1 MKEYTDKI
9 NITINHNN
17 RLGIEAQAE
26 KNKRS
31 RSKMID
37 IAVGEYLD
45 RIDPNRKMKQILN
58 KRNGKK

>member
-9 NITINHNN
+9 NITINHQN
-17 RLGIEAQAE
+17 RLDIECMA
-26 KNKRS
+26 KDNKRS

-37 IAVGEYLD
+37 IAVEEYLD
-45 RIDPNRKMKQILN
+45 KHDSNRKMKRILK